1 MRTTLKKIV
10 KYLVA
15 WPSIEL
21 ARLWPVH
28 VCISMMI
35 RLNEIQLSAE
45 QLKAIVITV
54 KEKVPCKLLIFG
66 LGNDSIFWLK
76 LNRGG
81 VTIFLEDNN
90 DWFQRVTSRSEDLK
104 AFLVNY
110 NTQRTDWKMLLES
123 PSLLDMTLPS
133 DVAKEE
139 WDVILVDGPEGWGDQ
154 TSGRMK
160 SIYLSSR
167 LVRNSGAIF
176 VHDCDREVED
186 IYCNRFLKHENLERE
201 IRGPF
206 GLLRHYHITNRYT

>member
-81 VTIFLEDNN
+81 VTIFLEGGLEETESK
-90 DWFQRVTSRSEDLK
+90 FQKIFK
-104 AFLVNY
+104 AIA
-110 NTQRTDWKMLLES
+110 
-123 PSLLDMTLPS
+123 SL
-133 DVAKEE
+133 
-139 WDVILVDGPEGWGDQ
+139 
-154 TSGRMK
+154 
-160 SIYLSSR
+160 
-167 LVRNSGAIF
+167 
-176 VHDCDREVED
+176 D
-186 IYCNRFLKHENLERE
+186 IPK
-201 IRGPF
+201 
-206 GLLRHYHITNRYT
+206 